1 MFTIQ
6 FLTPFLMLEQF
17 LLEKALEKWSS
28 GEIWGK
34 KPEDPFKISKKTE
47 AQPRSFLRFEMG
59 PRVFLKKLHEL
70 PFTRISPKTTRH
82 KIAQVAIHEDKPKNH
97 EAQPSSFWAYPSEWP
112 RVQFYAKWFLGLSE

>member
-47 AQPRSFLRFEMG
+47 AKPRSMFD
-59 PRVFLKKLHEL
+59 
-70 PFTRISPKTTRH
+70 I
-82 KIAQVAIHEDKPKNH
+82 
-97 EAQPSSFWAYPSEWP
+97 
-112 RVQFYAKWFLGLSE
+112 